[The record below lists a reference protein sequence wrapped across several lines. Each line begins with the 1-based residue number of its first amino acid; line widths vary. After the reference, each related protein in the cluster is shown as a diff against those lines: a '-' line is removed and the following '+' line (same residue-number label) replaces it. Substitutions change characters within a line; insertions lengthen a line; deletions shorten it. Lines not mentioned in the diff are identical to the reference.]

1 MQSAVAMSFAQMCG
15 CGMKQTLGKQQ
26 NIIFPILQSHH
37 DEILTAVLVM
47 FRFKYYLFALDGRNG
62 LIVSL

>member
-37 DEILTAVLVM
+37 DEILTAVLVTVICTM
-47 FRFKYYLFALDGRNG
+47 HM
-62 LIVSL
+62 SLSVNSC